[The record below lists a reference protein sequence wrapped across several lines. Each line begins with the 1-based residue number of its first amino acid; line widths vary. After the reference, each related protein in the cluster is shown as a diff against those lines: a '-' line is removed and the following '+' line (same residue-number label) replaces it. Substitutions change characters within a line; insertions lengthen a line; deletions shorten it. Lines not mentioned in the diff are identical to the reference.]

1 MLRLRSMLAVAAA
14 FAGLAGTAVEAANTA
29 QWKSRTIYQV
39 LTDRFFNP
47 VNQGG
52 CSNLGDYCGGTW
64 RGIIDHLDYIQSMG
78 FDAIWISPMPANAPG
93 GKLIA
98 FSPCCEAVL
107 SSKRQISSLTVLP
120 N

>member
-1 MLRLRSMLAVAAA
+1 MSRLALAVAA
-14 FAGLAGTAVEAANTA
+14 LVSTASAATTA

-47 VNQGG
+47 TNQGS

-78 FDAIWISPMPANAPG
+78 FDAIWISPMPTNSPG
-93 GKLIA
+93 GYHG
-98 FSPCCEAVL
+98 FVL
-107 SSKRQISSLTVLP
+107 QLHLA
-120 N
+120 